1 MVPLHLSQSL
11 SRNKLVNLLLNIKY
25 TKGYHTSIINNI
37 DMTDNSCGIHTV
49 YDINVCNIINL
60 VSPWATPLNWNY
72 SVLGQW
78 NQVYDIY
85 FYLFFFCF
93 LLIFTSVYFILL
105 IFTWFLLIFT
115 SYLPDCFI
123 STDIYFIF
131 AYTYFIFTDIYF
143 VFADVDFIF
152 LYLLYIC
159 WPLLCFYLYVP
170 HIYWCI
176 LHFYLCLLHIYWYL
190 LHICI
195 FTCQMK
201 CRKVCHN
208 VRLATLNM
216 ADTKLHAQAH
226 WRHFGQSS
234 RCVFPGKHE
243 VVKETRVCVR
253 K

>member
-37 DMTDNSCGIHTV
+37 DMTDKSWGIHTV

-78 NQVYDIY
+78 NQPYDIY

-105 IFTWFLLIFT
+105 IFTLFLLIFT

-143 VFADVDFIF
+143 VFADVDLIFYIYFIF
-152 LYLLYIC
+152 ADLYFVFTYM
-159 WPLLCFYLYVP
+159 YL
-170 HIYWCI
+170 
-176 LHFYLCLLHIYWYL
+176 
-190 LHICI
+190 I
-195 FTCQMK
+195 FTD
-201 CRKVCHN
+201 VYFIFTY
-208 VRLATLNM
+208 VYLIFTDIYFIVAFLLAKWN
-216 ADTKLHAQAH
+216 
-226 WRHFGQSS
+226 
-234 RCVFPGKHE
+234 
-243 VVKETRVCVR
+243 VVKYAVTWG
-253 K
+253 

>member
-37 DMTDNSCGIHTV
+37 DMTDKSWGIHTV

-78 NQVYDIY
+78 NQPYDIY
-85 FYLFFFCF
+85 FYLFFFLF
-93 LLIFTSVYFILL
+93 F
-105 IFTWFLLIFT
+105 
-115 SYLPDCFI
+115 
-123 STDIYFIF
+123 TDIYFCLLH
-131 AYTYFIFTDIYF
+131 FTDIYF
-143 VFADVDFIF
+143 VFTYIYLIFTGLLHFYWYLLHICLHLLHFYWYLLRICWCWLNF

-176 LHFYLCLLHIYWYL
+176 LHFYLCLLNIYWYL
-190 LHICI
+190 LHSCI

-201 CRKVCHN
+201 CRKVCRN